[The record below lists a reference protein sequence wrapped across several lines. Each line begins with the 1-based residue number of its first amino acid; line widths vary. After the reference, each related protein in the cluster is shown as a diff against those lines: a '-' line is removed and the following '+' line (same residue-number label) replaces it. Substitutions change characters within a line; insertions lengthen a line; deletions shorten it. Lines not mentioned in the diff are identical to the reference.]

1 MSSTSYKFFNLA
13 YTAQKSSTE
22 TIHCRAYLR
31 DFSPIKFFV
40 VEFIIKFARIEVKL
54 LEFFHYEFFHYEFF
68 HHEFFHHEF
77 IHHEFFV
84 IQFVIIELR
93 SLFTEPTTSNSSSS
107 SFSSSNLFELSSTCV
122 IVAAQFYL
130 DQSRSSSPNAP
141 I

>member
-13 YTAQKSSTE
+13 NTAQKSSTE

-54 LEFFHYEFFHYEFF
+54 LEFFHYEFFH
-68 HHEFFHHEF
+68 HEF

-107 SFSSSNLFELSSTCV
+107 NLFELSSTCV